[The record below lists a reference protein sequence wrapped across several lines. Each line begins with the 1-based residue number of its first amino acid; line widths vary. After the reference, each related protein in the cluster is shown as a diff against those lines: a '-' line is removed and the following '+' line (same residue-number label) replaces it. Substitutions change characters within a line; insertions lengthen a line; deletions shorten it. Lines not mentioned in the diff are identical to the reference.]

1 MEVLV
6 TGSSGFIGKNLLER
20 LSRIENVKIH
30 TFDIEDKLED
40 LEKIIDKIQNQ
51 RNEEI
56 NEMIIE
62 YFKRR
67 QEMLNLSKNLK

>member
-1 MEVLV
+1 MANNINLDKYNELV
-6 TGSSGFIGKNLLER
+6 N
-20 LSRIENVKIH
+20 KIKEISAL
-30 TFDIEDKLED
+30 T
-40 LEKIIDKIQNQ
+40 EKIIDKIQNQ